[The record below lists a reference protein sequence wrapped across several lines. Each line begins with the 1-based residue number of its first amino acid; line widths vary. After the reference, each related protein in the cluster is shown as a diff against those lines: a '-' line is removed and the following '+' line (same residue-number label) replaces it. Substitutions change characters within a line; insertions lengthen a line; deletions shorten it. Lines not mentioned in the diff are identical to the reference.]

1 MAKLIYSAICSLDGY
16 VADAEGNFDWA
27 APDDELHSFVNDL
40 ERPIGTHLYG
50 RRMYETMRF
59 WETPEASTDQAVV
72 SRDYAEIWRSAD
84 KIVFS
89 RTLDHVSSAK
99 THIEREFEPDAIRR
113 LKEEAERDIGIG
125 GPGLAGEA
133 IRAGL
138 VDEYHLFLNPI
149 VVGGGNP
156 ALPSDAHIVLEL
168 IDQRRFGS
176 GVIHL
181 HYQARS

>member
-1 MAKLIYSAICSLDGY
+1 MSPA
-16 VADAEGNFDWA
+16 
-27 APDDELHSFVNDL
+27 
-40 ERPIGTHLYG
+40 
-50 RRMYETMRF
+50 RR
-59 WETPEASTDQAVV
+59 
-72 SRDYAEIWRSAD
+72 RD
-84 KIVFS
+84 
-89 RTLDHVSSAK
+89 
-99 THIEREFEPDAIRR
+99 IEREFDPDAIRR
-113 LKEEAERDIGIG
+113 LKEEAERDIGVG

-156 ALPSDAHIVLEL
+156 ALPSDAHIDLEL

-181 HYQARS
+181 RYRARS